1 MATAKNAN
9 TPRKQS
15 LGEYLKGVKKEMG
28 KVVWPTRKELGAYT
42 VVVAATC
49 AVCALGFWLV
59 DLGVLALLKN
69 ILGVTMNKLSKKVQ
83 NVRFRKKHTFTFR
96 GRRP

>member
-9 TPRKQS
+9 TPRRQS
-15 LGEYLKGVKKEMG
+15 LGEYIKGVRKEMS

-49 AVCALGFWLV
+49 DLCSLGFWLV
-59 DLGVLALLKN
+59 DIGVLALLKN
-69 ILGVTMNKLSKKVQ
+69 ILGVTVK
-83 NVRFRKKHTFTFR
+83 
-96 GRRP
+96 